1 MKNYFELQLPTG
13 DKGYVK
19 KSSVDLLEQLRCLI
33 FDCDGVLVDVS
44 DSFIMAIIKTTKWYL
59 TEILKLGPITGD
71 FITSEEISLFK
82 NSGGFNN
89 DWHLT
94 YGVILYFVT
103 LLLIHLK
110 NHQKKLL
117 ALVEENGNLESK
129 LRKLGE
135 FGNLCKSAGFDSMR
149 LASSRFG
156 DWSLKNYVDSLD
168 ESGLLSAE
176 ENAKNKLAE
185 SLGITF
191 GQASK
196 LLENLCLY
204 QGTIYDLNIIKRYF
218 EEIYSGSE
226 VFKNVYGTNPIFYKG
241 TGLIENE
248 KLIVEEQVLKTLISK
263 LGFSRFG
270 IASSRQ
276 RSQTLPILQRLK
288 NYENYF
294 DLGSSVFLEDIT
306 LAEKNLRSKG
316 IEVSLEKPN
325 PYSLLMVA
333 DRIKPPKRIFGYV
346 GDTVSDIIAA
356 KKAQEQG
363 TYSVLSIGVLCA
375 TVNRESLFKKFT
387 TLNADIILPSPND
400 LSPLFTHLEMMKNE
414 NR

>member
-19 KSSVDLLEQLRCLI
+19 KSSADLMEQLRCLI
-33 FDCDGVLVDVS
+33 FDCDGVLIDVS
-44 DSFIMAIIKTTKWYL
+44 DSFITAIIKTTKWYF

-94 YGVILYFVT
+94 YGVILYFIT
-103 LLLIHLK
+103 LLLINIK
-110 NHQKKLL
+110 NHKKKLL
-117 ALVEENGNLESK
+117 ALVEGNRNLDFK
-129 LRKLGE
+129 LRKLEE

-168 ESGLLSAE
+168 ESGLPSAE

-191 GQASK
+191 DQASK
-196 LLENLCLY
+196 ILENLCLY

-241 TGLIENE
+241 AGLIENE
-248 KLIVEEQVLKTLISK
+248 KLILEEQVLKTLISK

-294 DLGSSVFLEDIT
+294 DLDSSVFLEDIT

-325 PYSLLMVA
+325 PYSLLTVA
-333 DRIKPPKRIFGYV
+333 DRIKPPKKIFGYV

-375 TVNRESLFKKFT
+375 AANRESLFKKFIS
-387 TLNADIILPSPND
+387 LDADIILPSPND
-400 LSPLFTHLEMMKNE
+400 LSPLFTNLEMMKNE